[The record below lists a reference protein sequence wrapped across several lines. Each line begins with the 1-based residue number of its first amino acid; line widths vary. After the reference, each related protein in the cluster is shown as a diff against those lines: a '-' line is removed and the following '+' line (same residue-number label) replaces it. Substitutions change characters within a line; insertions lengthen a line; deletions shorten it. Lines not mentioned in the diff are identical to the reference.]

1 MEIRDL
7 SIFLRKKDKGVTWSR
22 RKAVENELFAGKTGK
37 KRTKFRL
44 FFVKKNFALRNA
56 PPAAVSLATDYIAV
70 AVRSPRGFYSIRN
83 EISYRVKITP
93 VGSPTGVYAI
103 RSVFMC

>member
-22 RKAVENELFAGKTGK
+22 RKTVENELFAGKTGN

-44 FFVKKNFALRNA
+44 FFVKKNFALQNA
-56 PPAAVSLATDYIAV
+56 PPAAVSLATDCFAA
-70 AVRSPRGFYSIRN
+70 AVRFLGGFLLYKKRN
-83 EISYRVKITP
+83 
-93 VGSPTGVYAI
+93 
-103 RSVFMC
+103 FL